1 MLLLPLNPLLL
12 RNQAPSF
19 TQSWSP
25 LQSSK
30 KFSFRN
36 WAQILCPWTLGLCP
50 PTASSQVPK
59 TDGGQL
65 LAQKYRGNL
74 ASALAPGGP
83 YRRRNRTQGVEERA
97 WGERSVRG
105 QDEARKVEEKMDGE
119 SEMHRQ
125 ALKTDQQLNSETDGQ
140 SISDG

>member
-1 MLLLPLNPLLL
+1 MYSALWGAVSSLAPSPGVGIKGHVSFRFLVQAQVTVGSSLYLESRMLLLPLNPLLL

-30 KFSFRN
+30 NSVLETGL
-36 WAQILCPWTLGLCP
+36 QILCPRTLGLCHS
-50 PTASSQVPK
+50 TASSQVPK

-74 ASALAPGGP
+74 ASAPFP
-83 YRRRNRTQGVEERA
+83 TWRA
-97 WGERSVRG
+97 
-105 QDEARKVEEKMDGE
+105 
-119 SEMHRQ
+119 
-125 ALKTDQQLNSETDGQ
+125 
-140 SISDG
+140 